1 MALIIWFLALVAAG
15 DALAYFAGLLVEYQW
30 GSYASLIAF
39 LAIYFVTLW
48 VAWLIAVRLTEP
60 KKTAALLLPGAKN

>member
-1 MALIIWFLALVAAG
+1 LIVFLAV
-15 DALAYFAGLLVEYQW
+15 
-30 GSYASLIAF
+30 
-39 LAIYFVTLW
+39 YFVTLW